1 MEKSAGHASGVMLTL
16 LYKWYITINI
26 IQNSLISGHVFSTL
40 IACIYSVDKH
50 TNAFLSTILALSI
63 VPKFDILFYHW
74 FVYHTYMIFP
84 SCDSCGTML
93 YFELIL

>member
-1 MEKSAGHASGVMLTL
+1 MLAL
-16 LYKWYITINI
+16 LYKWYIPINI
-26 IQNSLISGHVFSTL
+26 IQNSLISRHVFSTL

-50 TNAFLSTILALSI
+50 TNAFLSTIQAVRSVLG
-63 VPKFDILFYHW
+63 ILFYHW

-93 YFELIL
+93 CFELIL